1 MLAVFCFIISFSIII
16 DKISNIARQSIGR
29 SSRIAAYIF
38 LRIICAQTMFN
49 YQITANSLEN
59 KIILVTGAGDGI
71 GRQAALTYAELG
83 ATVIL
88 LGKTT
93 AKLESVYD
101 EIIAQGSAEPAII
114 PLDLKGA
121 TKQNYIDMTSTI
133 VSQFGKLDGALLN
146 ASILGELTP
155 YAQIH
160 EQIWQDVMKVNVT
173 AQHLIAQAI
182 IPALLMSD
190 SASLVFTTSGVG
202 NKGRAYWGAY
212 SVSKFATEG
221 LMQVIADEYE
231 NSSLRVNAIN
241 PGATQTNM
249 RNSAYP
255 AENKDT
261 LATAKDIMPAYVYL
275 MTGESTQV
283 NAQRINAQSTK

>member
-1 MLAVFCFIISFSIII
+1 
-16 DKISNIARQSIGR
+16 
-29 SSRIAAYIF
+29 
-38 LRIICAQTMFN
+38 MFN
-49 YQITANSLEN
+49 YQVTANSLAD

-93 AKLESVYD
+93 SKLESVYD
-101 EIIAQGSAEPAII
+101 EILAQGSAEPAII

-121 TKQNYIDMTSTI
+121 TKQNYIDMASTI
-133 VSQFGKLDGALLN
+133 VSQFGKLDGALFN
-146 ASILGELTP
+146 AAMLGELTP
-155 YAQIH
+155 YANIA

-173 AQHLIAQAI
+173 AQHLMAQALV
-182 IPALLMSD
+182 PALLLSD
-190 SASLVFTTSGVG
+190 SASLIFTTSGVG
-202 NKGRAYWGAY
+202 NKGKAYWGPY

-231 NSSLRVNAIN
+231 DTPLRVNAIN

-249 RNSAYP
+249 RSSAYP
-255 AENKDT
+255 AENKDE
-261 LATAKDIMPAYVYL
+261 LAKTEDIMPAYVYL
-275 MTGESTQV
+275 MTDDSLTV
-283 NAQRINAQSTK
+283 NGQRINAQAVK